1 MLAALIL
8 QVTDKCESD
17 ALKLMIYLIEG
28 VLPDSYFADSLR
40 GLSVDMAVF
49 RELLRSKLP
58 RLSRHL
64 DTLQSAAKDG
74 NRSYE
79 PPLTNVFTM
88 QWRIVFA
95 RGVTNFDL

>member
-1 MLAALIL
+1 MVSGYCQGFNMLAALIL
-8 QVTDKCESD
+8 QVTEKCESE

-49 RELLRSKLP
+49 RELLRAHLP
-58 RLSRHL
+58 RLSKHL
-64 DTLQSAAKDG
+64 DNLQKAAKDG
-74 NRSYE
+74 TTSYE

-88 QWRIVFA
+88 QW
-95 RGVTNFDL
+95 